1 MVTHAMPI
9 HFKARSSAVVL
20 AALLGFS
27 ALSAQAK
34 GDDAP
39 LFNTLFQDHAVLQR
53 DRANPVW
60 GNAQP
65 GEKLQI
71 AFAGKSASARADA
84 SGHWQAALPA
94 LPAGGPYTLKVTA
107 ADGSSQTLNDVLVG
121 DVFLC
126 AGQSNMVLQVKRTLD
141 SRSEIQNASNDRI
154 RMLTVDN
161 ISSVTPQDSI
171 PAVNHWLKTT
181 PENIPEFSAACF
193 YYARELQKTVQVPMG
208 LIVSAWGGSRI
219 EPWMS
224 AQALRKVGGY
234 DASLDLLELYAKD
247 RASAGEQWAQQWQAW
262 WRSRPGVGAT
272 NEPWNPA
279 HVVNEGWRPAPLDR
293 GAWQRWDIPELAN
306 FTGMLWYRTTVKLT
320 AEQAAQG
327 AVLSLGTVNEAD
339 QTWVNGHWVGTGY
352 GGDDRSY
359 TLPPGVLHEGD
370 NLVVINVL
378 GTYRD
383 DGLYGSAA
391 KRALR
396 LADGSTVALGNAWQ
410 YQVVPSSYG
419 PPPSPPWLSTSG
431 LTTIY
436 NGMIAPLGHVGLRG
450 VLWYQGE
457 SNTSRAS
464 NYLALL
470 DGLRGDLRARFGA
483 NLPMLIVQLAG
494 YGPAVTHPVESGS
507 AQVREAQRL
516 AALQDPHS
524 GLAVA
529 VDIGERSDIHPAN
542 KQELGRRLARAAR
555 HVIYGESLPP
565 SGPVPTVAQHNGGA
579 VTLTFGD
586 VTDKLVVYGADNP
599 VGFELC
605 GAQADS
611 CHYASADIHGNQV
624 VLRVAL
630 PASDIKRVRYCWAD
644 SPICTLYD
652 GSGLPA
658 GPFELPITPTQEAK
672 QGIRP

>member
-1 MVTHAMPI
+1 MVTHAMP
-9 HFKARSSAVVL
+9 HNFKARRSAAVL
-20 AALLGFS
+20 VALLGFC
-27 ALSAQAK
+27 AFSAQARS
-34 GDDAP
+34 DDAA
-39 LFNTLFQDHAVLQR
+39 LFNAIFQDHAVLQR

-60 GNAQP
+60 GQAKP
-65 GEKLQI
+65 GEKLEI
-71 AFAGKSASARADA
+71 AFAGKSTSARADA
-84 SGHWQAALPA
+84 NGRWQASLPA

-107 ADGSSQTLNDVLVG
+107 ADGSSQILNDVLVG

-126 AGQSNMVLQVKRTLD
+126 TGQSNMVLQVKRTLD

-171 PAVNHWLKTT
+171 PAANHWLKTT
-181 PENIPEFSAACF
+181 PENVPEFSATCY

-224 AQALRKVGGY
+224 APALRKVGGY
-234 DASLDLLELYAKD
+234 DASLDLLDLYAKNP
-247 RASAGEQWAQQWQAW
+247 AGAGQQWAQQWQAW

-279 HVVNEGWRPAPLDR
+279 HVVNEGWHPAPLDR
-293 GAWQRWDIPELAN
+293 GAWQRWEMPELAN

-359 TLPPGVLHEGD
+359 TLPPGALHEGD
-370 NLVVINVL
+370 NLIVINVL

-383 DGLYGSAA
+383 DGLYGPAA

-396 LADGSTVALGNAWQ
+396 LADGSTVALGDAWQ
-410 YQVVPSSYG
+410 YQMVPSSYG

-436 NGMIAPLGHVGLRG
+436 NGMIAPLGHYGLRG

-457 SNTSRAS
+457 SNTSHAT

-494 YGPAVTHPVESGS
+494 YGPAPTHPVESGS

-516 AALQDPHS
+516 AAAQDPHS

-555 HVIYGESLPP
+555 HVIYGEALPP
-565 SGPVPTVAQHNGGA
+565 SGPLPTAVQRTGDA

-586 VTDKLVVYGADNP
+586 VTDKLIVYGADHP

-611 CHYASADIHGNQV
+611 CHYASADIRGNQI
-624 VLRVAL
+624 VLRAAI
-630 PASDIKRVRYCWAD
+630 PASAIARVRYCWAD

-658 GPFELPITPTQEAK
+658 GPFELPLTPTQEAK
-672 QGIRP
+672 QGTRP

>member
-1 MVTHAMPI
+1 MVTHAMP
-9 HFKARSSAVVL
+9 HNFKVRRSAAVL
-20 AALLGFS
+20 ATVLGLS
-27 ALSAQAK
+27 ALSAQARS
-34 GDDAP
+34 DDAP
-39 LFNTLFQDHAVLQR
+39 LLNTLFQDHGVLQR
-53 DRANPVW
+53 DRANPIW
-60 GNAQP
+60 GQAP
-65 GEKLQI
+65 AGEKLQI
-71 AFAGKSASARADA
+71 SFAGKSASARADA
-84 SGHWQAALPA
+84 SGRWQASLPA

-107 ADGSSQTLNDVLVG
+107 ADGSSQTLDDVLVG

-126 AGQSNMVLQVKRTLD
+126 SGQSNMVLQVKRTLD
-141 SRSEIQNASNDRI
+141 SRSEIQNAANDRI

-161 ISSVTPQDSI
+161 VSSVTPRDSI
-171 PAVNHWLKTT
+171 PAANHWLKTT
-181 PENIPEFSAACF
+181 PENIPEFSAACY

-208 LIVSAWGGSRI
+208 LIVAAWGGSRI

-224 AQALRKVGGY
+224 ATALRKVGGY
-234 DASLDLLELYAKD
+234 DASLDLLELYAKNPT
-247 RASAGEQWAQQWQAW
+247 SAGLQWAQQWQAW
-262 WRSRPGVGAT
+262 WHARPGVGAS

-279 HVVNEGWRPAPLDR
+279 HVDAEGWRPAPLDR
-293 GAWQRWDIPELAN
+293 GAWQRWEMPELAN

-339 QTWVNGHWVGTGY
+339 QTWVNGHWIGTGY

-359 TLPPGVLHEGD
+359 ALPPGVLHEGD

-383 DGLYGSAA
+383 DGLYGPAA

-396 LADGSTVALGNAWQ
+396 LADGSIVALGDAWQ

-419 PPPSPPWLSTSG
+419 QPPSPPWLSTSG

-436 NGMIAPLGHVGLRG
+436 NGMIAPLGHYGLRG
-450 VLWYQGE
+450 ILWYQGE
-457 SNTSRAS
+457 SNTSHAT

-483 NLPMLIVQLAG
+483 DMPMLIVQLAG
-494 YGPAVTHPVESGS
+494 YGAAPTHPVESGS

-524 GLAVA
+524 GLAIA

-555 HVIYGESLPP
+555 HVIYGEALPP
-565 SGPVPTVAQHNGGA
+565 SGPVPTTAQRNGDA
-579 VTLTFGD
+579 ITLTFGD
-586 VTDKLVVYGADNP
+586 VTDKLIVYGADNP

-605 GAQADS
+605 GSQADS

-624 VLRVAL
+624 VLRAAV
-630 PASDIKRVRYCWAD
+630 PAGEIARVRYCWAD

-658 GPFELPITPTQEAK
+658 GPFELPVTPTQEAK
-672 QGIRP
+672 QGTRP